1 MKKLI
6 SVSEAGKLIT
16 PNASV
21 MVGGFLRCGSPYK
34 VIDEIIKNKIGGL
47 TLIANDTSFEEY
59 DRGKLIANKL
69 VKKAIVTHIGTN
81 PETGRQLNTG
91 EIEVELVPMGTLVE
105 RIRCGG
111 AGLGGFLTPTGKGTL
126 VEDGK
131 QVIESNGRKYLL
143 ETPLRAD
150 FAIIYATKADKFGN
164 AFLDGTTRNFNT
176 VMATAADVVI
186 LEPEEISDEPLDPAQ
201 ITIPGIFVDYIV
213 TQEK

>member
-21 MVGGFLRCGSPYK
+21 MIGGFLRCGSPYK

-47 TLIANDTSFEEY
+47 TLIANDTCFPEY
-59 DRGKLIANKL
+59 DRGRLIANKL

-81 PETGRQLNTG
+81 PETGRQLNAG

-105 RIRCGG
+105 RIHCGG

-126 VEDGK
+126 VEEGK

-213 TQEK
+213 AQEK

>member
-21 MVGGFLRCGSPYK
+21 MIGGFLRCGSPYK

-47 TLIANDTSFEEY
+47 TLIANDTCFEEY

-81 PETGRQLNTG
+81 PETGRQLNAG

-126 VEDGK
+126 VEEGK
-131 QVIESNGRKYLL
+131 QVIESNGKKYLL

>member
-21 MVGGFLRCGSPYK
+21 MIGGFLRCGSPYK

-47 TLIANDTSFEEY
+47 TLIANDTCFEEY
-59 DRGKLIANKL
+59 DRGKLIVNKL

-81 PETGRQLNTG
+81 PETGRQLNAS

-126 VEDGK
+126 VEEGK

-143 ETPLRAD
+143 EKPLRAD

-186 LEPEEISDEPLDPAQ
+186 LEPEEISDTPLDPAQ

-213 TQEK
+213 MQEK

>member
-81 PETGRQLNTG
+81 PETGRQLNAG

-143 ETPLRAD
+143 ETPLWAD